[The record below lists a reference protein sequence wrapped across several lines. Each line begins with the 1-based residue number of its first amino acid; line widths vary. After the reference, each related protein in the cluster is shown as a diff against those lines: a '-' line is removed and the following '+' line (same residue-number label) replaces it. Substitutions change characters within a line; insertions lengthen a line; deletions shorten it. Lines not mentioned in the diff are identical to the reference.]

1 MIFCRIKKAYSKNGP
16 AKKPCASTGPSSQT
30 GRGMTINHPVV
41 AIVRRSGRGHGDAW
55 SVQVGG
61 YSKMTRRAGDRDS
74 DGLRKSRRFLR
85 MTTLTLHHFGFSVT
99 TLHLGTRKSALA
111 LWQATHVRDRLL
123 ALHPGLNVTIVP
135 MTTMGDRQLSGPLTA
150 SGGKALF
157 TKELEQGLSEGRIDL
172 AVHSMKDVVAQLPEG
187 LTIGAI
193 LEREDPRDALVS
205 ALRVAGLD
213 DLPPGARIGTASLR
227 RSCQIRHGRPDLH
240 IETLRGNVNSRLARL
255 DAGEFSAIILAA
267 AGLKRL
273 GLAERISGYLPINVS
288 LPAASQGAIGIECR
302 QADAQTTALIA
313 PLHHPD
319 TALCVEAERA
329 VTGALEGGCRLPIAA
344 FATLEDDRLT
354 LRALVGEPDGSRL
367 LTETRRGPAA
377 EAAAIAREVV
387 AGLLSQGAGTII
399 ERLLKEGV

>member
-1 MIFCRIKKAYSKNGP
+1 
-16 AKKPCASTGPSSQT
+16 
-30 GRGMTINHPVV
+30 
-41 AIVRRSGRGHGDAW
+41 
-55 SVQVGG
+55 
-61 YSKMTRRAGDRDS
+61 
-74 DGLRKSRRFLR
+74 
-85 MTTLTLHHFGFSVT
+85 MTTLILHHFGFSVT

-123 ALHPGLNVTIVP
+123 ALHPDLSVVIVP
-135 MTTMGDRQLSGPLTA
+135 MTTTGDRQLSGPLTA

-187 LTIGAI
+187 LTLGAI

-205 ALRVAGLD
+205 ALGVSDLD
-213 DLPPGARIGTASLR
+213 GLPPEARIGTASLR
-227 RSCQIRHGRPDLH
+227 RSCQIRHKRPDLR
-240 IETLRGNVNSRLARL
+240 IENLRGNVNSRLARL

-273 GLAERISGYLPINVS
+273 GLGERISGHLPIDVS

-302 QADAQTTALIA
+302 LADAKTAALVA

-344 FATLEDDRLT
+344 FATLAGDQLS

-367 LTETRRGPAA
+367 LTETRSGPATDV
-377 EAAAIAREVV
+377 AAIARAVV
-387 AGLLSQGAGTII
+387 DGLLSQGAGAII
-399 ERLLKEGV
+399 ERLLKEGA